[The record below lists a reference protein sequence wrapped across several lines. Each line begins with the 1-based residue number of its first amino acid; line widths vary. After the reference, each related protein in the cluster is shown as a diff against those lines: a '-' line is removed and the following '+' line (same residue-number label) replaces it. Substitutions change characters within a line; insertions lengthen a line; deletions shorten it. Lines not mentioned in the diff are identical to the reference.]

1 MTDAVLGTCRGI
13 GTNTELEYGSI
24 NGKRLD
30 GIVFLCV
37 VIYHY

>member
-1 MTDAVLGTCRGI
+1 MNDAVLGTCRGI
-13 GTNTELEYGSI
+13 CTNTELEYGF

-37 VIYHY
+37 LIYHY